1 MIKASGSSAG
11 TIVKNVEVSICPLAI
26 ALLSDERPQI
36 AVASRPEGALPDVRS
51 DKVLD
56 EGYIVMLRYV
66 VVETV
71 ELITEFK
78 IMRALPSAL
87 EPRQVLVKLNS
98 FTGVVACKIWAVGKV
113 LESILLLQGGV

>member
-1 MIKASGSSAG
+1 MMKASGLSAG
-11 TIVKNVEVSICPLAI
+11 TIVQNVDVAICPLAI
-26 ALLSDERPQI
+26 AVLSDERRTI
-36 AVASRPEGALPDVRS
+36 RVASRPEGAVPDVRS

-98 FTGVVACKIWAVGKV
+98 FTGVVACKIRAVGKV
-113 LESILLLQGGV
+113 LESI